1 MKEKLNYL
9 LVAVFAVLLVAVF
22 VYFANPR
29 HVQQMQ
35 AGFLG
40 MISPFLKEGSGL
52 KKQYTGLRDGMQTL
66 DQLNAEVKR
75 LRVVNKEL
83 SATNQMLRGLE
94 AENNR
99 LRASLGYR
107 EHAVFQLMPARII
120 ARDPSTWYQ
129 KIIIDRGKAELIE
142 SDMPVLTPE
151 GLVGKTTV
159 ISDHSCE
166 VLLLTDENCR
176 VSAVVEGAKEASG
189 ARVQGIVK
197 GERATGQGQPV
208 IGLGFLSKQ
217 ANLHKNMN
225 VYTSGV
231 GGVFPSGIPIGAV
244 DEYRVRELDSFATIT
259 PAVDLSNIEDVFV
272 VVGETK

>member
-9 LVAVFAVLLVAVF
+9 YGAAFFILLGLVFWF
-22 VYFANPR
+22 FANPR
-29 HVQQMQ
+29 HVQRVQ

-66 DQLNAEVKR
+66 DQLNAEVKQ
-75 LRVVNKEL
+75 LRVANKKL
-83 SATNQMLRGLE
+83 LATNLTLRDLE

-107 EHAVFQLMPARII
+107 EHSVFQLMPARII

-129 KIIIDRGKAELIE
+129 KIIIDRGKAEMLE
-142 SDMPVLTPE
+142 SDLTVLTPE

-159 ISDHSCE
+159 VSEHSCE

-176 VSAVVEGAKEASG
+176 VSALVEGATEASG

-197 GERATGQGQPV
+197 GERATGQGQPGV
-208 IGLGFLSKQ
+208 GLGFLSKL
-217 ANLHKNMN
+217 AKLHKGMN

-231 GGVFPSGIPIGAV
+231 GGVFPSGILVGVI
-244 DEYRVRELDSFATIT
+244 DEFRSRELDSYATIT
-259 PAVDLSNIEDVFV
+259 PAVELSNIEDVFV